1 VQEAGALSSREQAI
15 SNFLS
20 ILRLHTIKTQIIAF
34 ALLATLI
41 PSLTTG
47 WISYVHNRRFL
58 DEKITQELQHLT
70 SHAARELDLWLKE
83 RLYELRVFST
93 SYVVSENLERAF
105 AAGDQ
110 RRHHTAKQRRLGDYL
125 KSVREKF
132 AEFEELAALDPGGQ
146 VVVST
151 AERGGRLS
159 LPENWQVT
167 AQTGQPILGKPLW
180 DEAGKQW
187 TLAIAVPV
195 LAGRQELLGVLA
207 ARLNFRGVGKM
218 LQGYARGDAG
228 DLFLITEE
236 GTVLSSS
243 RFSPAELLEIRIP
256 SRIAAKLFSHE
267 GVPEH
272 YRNDRGITVVGT
284 LKGIHQVGWGV
295 VAELDQDKAYAEVF
309 RLRNLTI
316 ALIVGLLLVVGFAA
330 YMLGLTIVRPLNRL
344 ITAAS
349 QVASGNLDVNVPVL
363 GRGELGY
370 TTEVFNHMVT
380 RLRQAREELDAMN
393 RTLRDRNR
401 ELHEISI
408 TDSLTGL
415 YNRKHIMEVLT
426 KEVARAER
434 YQRPLALLM
443 IDVDHFKRYNDTCG
457 HLAGDEVLRNIATI
471 FRRCT
476 RESDCVGRY
485 GGEEFLIILPE
496 TVGDEAGRI
505 AERIRSHLA
514 EEDFPAGPQKLKI
527 TISGG
532 IASFPRNGRS
542 PESLLKSAD
551 AALYEAKNRGR
562 NRVVPAVDE
571 AEAA

>member
-1 VQEAGALSSREQAI
+1 MGSREQAI

-58 DEKITQELQHLT
+58 DEKISQELQHLT

-93 SYVVSENLERAF
+93 SYLVSENLERAS
-105 AAGDQ
+105 APVGQ
-110 RRHHTAKQRRLGDYL
+110 RRDAIPKQRRLGEYL

-132 AEFEELAALDPGGQ
+132 VDYEELAALEPGGR
-146 VVVST
+146 VMASS
-151 AERGGRLS
+151 AERAGRLS
-159 LPENWQVT
+159 LPEDWQVT
-167 AQTGQPILGKPLW
+167 ARTGKPVLGQPFW
-180 DEAGKQW
+180 DDAGKQW
-187 TLAIAVPV
+187 TLTIAVPV
-195 LAGRQELLGVLA
+195 LVGHEECLGVLA
-207 ARLNFRGVGKM
+207 ARLNFRRVGKM
-218 LQGYARGDAG
+218 LQGYARSDAG

-243 RFSPAELLEIRIP
+243 RFSPSELFEIRVP
-256 SRIAAKLFSHE
+256 TKIASQLFSHE
-267 GVPEH
+267 AVPDH
-272 YRNDRGITVVGT
+272 YRNDRGVTVVGT

-295 VAELDQDKAYAEVF
+295 VAELEQDKAYSEIF

-330 YMLGLTIVRPLNRL
+330 YILGLTIVRPLNRL

-370 TTEVFNHMVT
+370 MTDVFNDMVT
-380 RLRQAREELDAMN
+380 RLRQGREELGAMN
-393 RTLRDRNR
+393 RTLRERNR
-401 ELHEISI
+401 ELHELSI

-415 YNRKHIMEVLT
+415 YNRKHLMEVVA

-443 IDVDHFKRYNDTCG
+443 IDVDHFKLYNDTCG
-457 HLAGDEVLRNIATI
+457 HLAGDEVLKNIAAI
-471 FRRCT
+471 FKGSI

-485 GGEEFLIILPE
+485 GGEEFLIVLPE
-496 TVGDEAGRI
+496 TVADDAGRI
-505 AERIRSHLA
+505 ADRIRSRLA
-514 EEDFPAGPQKLKI
+514 EEDFPAGPQTVKI

-532 IASFPRNGRS
+532 IASYPGNGRS
-542 PESLLKSAD
+542 PESLLRSAD
-551 AALYEAKNRGR
+551 AALYQAKNRGR
-562 NRVVPAVDE
+562 NRVVPAASE
-571 AEAA
+571 AEAAA

>member
-1 VQEAGALSSREQAI
+1 VQEAGALGSREQAI

-20 ILRLHTIKTQIIAF
+20 IVRLHTIKTQIIAF

-83 RLYELRVFST
+83 RLYELRVFSA
-93 SYVVSENLERAF
+93 SYVVSENLERAS
-105 AAGDQ
+105 AGGQ
-110 RRHHTAKQRRLGDYL
+110 RRDHTAKQRRLGDYL

-132 AEFEELAALDPGGQ
+132 AEFEELAALDPRGQ

-151 AERGGRLS
+151 AKRAGRLS
-159 LPENWQVT
+159 LPEDWQVT
-167 AQTGQPILGKPLW
+167 ARTGNPILGKPLW

-187 TLAIAVPV
+187 TLTIAVPV
-195 LAGRQELLGVLA
+195 LAGREELLGVLA
-207 ARLNFRGVGKM
+207 ARVNFRRVGKM
-218 LQGYARGDAG
+218 LQGYAGGDAG

-243 RFSPAELLEIRIP
+243 RFSPAELLGIRIP

-267 GVPEH
+267 AVPEH

-295 VAELDQDKAYAEVF
+295 VAELDRDKAYAEVF

-330 YMLGLTIVRPLNRL
+330 YILGLTIVRPLNRL

-349 QVASGNLDVNVPVL
+349 QVASGNLNVNVPVL
-363 GRGELGY
+363 SRGELGY

-380 RLRQAREELDAMN
+380 RLGQAREELDAMN

-415 YNRKHIMEVLT
+415 YNRKHSMEVLT

-457 HLAGDEVLRNIATI
+457 HLAGDEVLRKIATI

-496 TVGDEAGRI
+496 TVGDDAGRI

-514 EEDFPAGPQKLKI
+514 EEDFPFGPQMLKI

>member
-1 VQEAGALSSREQAI
+1 LGSREQAI

-58 DEKITQELQHLT
+58 DEKISQELRNLT
-70 SHAARELDLWLKE
+70 SHAAWELDLWLKE

-93 SYVVSENLERAF
+93 SYVVSENLERLSAP
-105 AAGDQ
+105 GGQ
-110 RRHHTAKQRRLGDYL
+110 RRVNTTKQRRLGDYL
-125 KSVREKF
+125 KSVRERF
-132 AEFEELAALDPGGQ
+132 VDYEELVALEPGGQ
-146 VVVST
+146 VVASS
-151 AERGGRLS
+151 AERAGPLS
-159 LPENWQVT
+159 LPEDWQVT
-167 AQTGQPILGKPLW
+167 ARTGKPILGKPLW

-187 TLAIAVPV
+187 TLAIAAPV
-195 LAGRQELLGVLA
+195 LAGHEEFLGILA
-207 ARLNFRGVGKM
+207 VRLNFRQVGKM

-243 RFSPAELLEIRIP
+243 RFSPSELFEIRLP
-256 SRIAAKLFSHE
+256 SRIASQLFSHE
-267 GVPEH
+267 TVLEH
-272 YRNDRGITVVGT
+272 YRNDRGVTVVGT
-284 LKGIHQVGWGV
+284 LKGTNQIGWGV
-295 VAELDQDKAYAEVF
+295 VAELDHDKAYAQIF

-316 ALIVGLLLVVGFAA
+316 ALIVGLLVVVGFAA
-330 YMLGLTIVRPLNRL
+330 YVLGLTIVRPLNRL

-349 QVASGNLDVNVPVL
+349 QVASGNLDVKVPVL
-363 GRGELGY
+363 GRSELGY
-370 TTEVFNHMVT
+370 MTEVFNNMVT
-380 RLRQAREELDAMN
+380 RLRQGREELGAMN
-393 RTLRDRNR
+393 RTLRERNR
-401 ELHEISI
+401 ELHELSI

-415 YNRKHIMEVLT
+415 YNRKHLMEVLT

-434 YQRPLALLM
+434 YQRPLAVLM
-443 IDVDHFKRYNDTCG
+443 IDVDHFKLYNDTCG
-457 HLAGDEVLRNIATI
+457 HLAGDEVLRNIAAI
-471 FRRCT
+471 FRGCL

-496 TVGDEAGRI
+496 TVADDAWRI
-505 AERIRSHLA
+505 ADRIRSRLA
-514 EEDFPAGPQKLKI
+514 EEEFPSDSKPVKI

-532 IASFPRNGRS
+532 IATFPGNGRS

-551 AALYEAKNRGR
+551 AALYQAKNHGR
-562 NRVVPAVDE
+562 NRVVPAERE

>member
-1 VQEAGALSSREQAI
+1 VQEAGALGSREQAI

-20 ILRLHTIKTQIIAF
+20 ILRLHTIKAQIIAF

-58 DEKITQELQHLT
+58 DEKITQELQHRT

-83 RLYELRVFST
+83 RLYELRVFSA
-93 SYVVSENLERAF
+93 SYVVSENLQRAF
-105 AAGDQ
+105 AAGGQ
-110 RRHHTAKQRRLGDYL
+110 RRDHTAKQRRLGDYL

-132 AEFEELAALDPGGQ
+132 AEFEEIAALDPRGQ

-151 AERGGRLS
+151 AKRAGRLS
-159 LPENWQVT
+159 LPEDWQVT
-167 AQTGQPILGKPLW
+167 AQTGNPILGKPLW

-187 TLAIAVPV
+187 TLTIAVPV
-195 LAGRQELLGVLA
+195 LAGREELLGVLA
-207 ARLNFRGVGKM
+207 ARLNFRRVGKM

-267 GVPEH
+267 EVPEH

-295 VAELDQDKAYAEVF
+295 VAELDQEKAYAEVF
-309 RLRNLTI
+309 RLRNLTV

-330 YMLGLTIVRPLNRL
+330 YILGLTIVRPLNRL

-349 QVASGNLDVNVPVL
+349 HVASGNLDVNVPVL

-380 RLRQAREELDAMN
+380 RLGQAREELDAMN

-415 YNRKHIMEVLT
+415 YNRKHSMEVLT

-457 HLAGDEVLRNIATI
+457 HLAGDEVLRKIATI

-496 TVGDEAGRI
+496 TVGDDAAQI

-514 EEDFPAGPQKLKI
+514 EEDFPFGPQKLKI

-551 AALYEAKNRGR
+551 AALYEAKNGGR

>member
-1 VQEAGALSSREQAI
+1 LGSREQAI

-41 PSLTTG
+41 PSLNTG
-47 WISYVHNRRFL
+47 WISYVHNRRLL
-58 DEKITQELQHLT
+58 DEKINQELRNLT
-70 SHAARELDLWLKE
+70 SHAAWELDLWLKE

-93 SYVVSENLERAF
+93 SYVVSENLERFSAP
-105 AAGDQ
+105 GGQ
-110 RRHHTAKQRRLGDYL
+110 RRVNTPKQRRLGDYL
-125 KSVREKF
+125 KSVRERF
-132 AEFEELAALDPGGQ
+132 VDYEELVALEPGGQ
-146 VVVST
+146 VVASS
-151 AERGGRLS
+151 AERAGRLS
-159 LPENWQVT
+159 LPEDWQVT
-167 AQTGQPILGKPLW
+167 ARTGKPILGKPLW

-187 TLAIAVPV
+187 TLAIAAPV
-195 LAGRQELLGVLA
+195 LAGHEEFLGVLA
-207 ARLNFRGVGKM
+207 VRLNFRQVGKM

-243 RFSPAELLEIRIP
+243 RFSPSELFEIRLP
-256 SRIAAKLFSHE
+256 SRIASQLFSHE
-267 GVPEH
+267 TVLEH
-272 YRNDRGITVVGT
+272 YRNDRGVTVVGT
-284 LKGIHQVGWGV
+284 LKGTSQIGWGV
-295 VAELDQDKAYAEVF
+295 VAELDHDKAYAQIF

-330 YMLGLTIVRPLNRL
+330 YVLGLTIVRPLNRL

-363 GRGELGY
+363 GRSELGY
-370 TTEVFNHMVT
+370 MTEVFNDMVT
-380 RLRQAREELDAMN
+380 RLRQGREGLGAMN
-393 RTLRDRNR
+393 RTLRERNR
-401 ELHEISI
+401 ELHELSI

-415 YNRKHIMEVLT
+415 YNRKHLMEVLT

-434 YQRPLALLM
+434 YQRPLAVLM
-443 IDVDHFKRYNDTCG
+443 IDVDHFKLYNDTCG
-457 HLAGDEVLRNIATI
+457 HLAGDEVLRNIAAI
-471 FRRCT
+471 FRGCL

-496 TVGDEAGRI
+496 TVADDARRI
-505 AERIRSHLA
+505 ADRIRSRLA
-514 EEDFPAGPQKLKI
+514 EENFPADSKPVNI

-532 IASFPRNGRS
+532 IAIFPGNGRS
-542 PESLLKSAD
+542 PESLLRSAD
-551 AALYEAKNRGR
+551 AALYQAKNHGR
-562 NRVVPAVDE
+562 NQVVSAASE

>member
-1 VQEAGALSSREQAI
+1 LGSREQAI

-58 DEKITQELQHLT
+58 DEKITEELQHRT
-70 SHAARELDLWLKE
+70 SHAARELDLWVKE
-83 RLYELRVFST
+83 RLYELRVFSA
-93 SYVVSENLERAF
+93 SYVVSENLERAS
-105 AAGDQ
+105 AAGGQ
-110 RRHHTAKQRRLGDYL
+110 RRYNTAKQRRLGDYL

-132 AEFEELAALDPGGQ
+132 AEFEELAALDPEGH
-146 VVVST
+146 VVVTT

-159 LPENWQVT
+159 LPEDWQVT
-167 AQTGQPILGKPLW
+167 AKTGNPILGKPLW

-187 TLAIAVPV
+187 TLTIAVPV
-195 LAGRQELLGVLA
+195 LAGREELLGVLA
-207 ARLNFRGVGKM
+207 ARLNFRRVGKM
-218 LQGYARGDAG
+218 LQGYARGDDG

-267 GVPEH
+267 AVPEH
-272 YRNDRGITVVGT
+272 YRNERGIIVVGT
-284 LKGIHQVGWGV
+284 LQGIHPVGWGV

-330 YMLGLTIVRPLNRL
+330 YILGLTIVRPLNRL

-380 RLRQAREELDAMN
+380 RLRQAREELGAMN

-415 YNRKHIMEVLT
+415 YNRNHTMEVLT

-443 IDVDHFKRYNDTCG
+443 IDVDHFKLYNDTCG

-496 TVGDEAGRI
+496 TGGDDAGGI
-505 AERIRSHLA
+505 AERIRLHLA

>member
-1 VQEAGALSSREQAI
+1 LGSREQAI

-58 DEKITQELQHLT
+58 DEKISQELRNLT
-70 SHAARELDLWLKE
+70 SHAAWELDLWLKE

-93 SYVVSENLERAF
+93 SYVVSENLERLSAP
-105 AAGDQ
+105 GGQ
-110 RRHHTAKQRRLGDYL
+110 RRVNTTKQRRLGDYL
-125 KSVREKF
+125 KSVRERF
-132 AEFEELAALDPGGQ
+132 VDYEELVALEPGGQ
-146 VVVST
+146 VVASS
-151 AERGGRLS
+151 AERAGPLS
-159 LPENWQVT
+159 LPEDWQVT
-167 AQTGQPILGKPLW
+167 ARTGKPILGKPLW

-187 TLAIAVPV
+187 TLAIAAPV
-195 LAGRQELLGVLA
+195 LAGHEEFLGILA
-207 ARLNFRGVGKM
+207 VRLNFRQVGKM

-243 RFSPAELLEIRIP
+243 RFSPSELFEIRLP
-256 SRIAAKLFSHE
+256 SRIASQLFSHE
-267 GVPEH
+267 TVLEH
-272 YRNDRGITVVGT
+272 YRNDRGVTVVGT
-284 LKGIHQVGWGV
+284 LKGTNQIGWGV
-295 VAELDQDKAYAEVF
+295 VAELDHDKAYAQIF

-316 ALIVGLLLVVGFAA
+316 ALIVGLLVVVGFAA
-330 YMLGLTIVRPLNRL
+330 YVLGLTIVRPLNRL

-349 QVASGNLDVNVPVL
+349 QVASGNLDVKVPVL
-363 GRGELGY
+363 GRSELGY
-370 TTEVFNHMVT
+370 MTEVFNNMVT
-380 RLRQAREELDAMN
+380 RLRQGREELGAMN
-393 RTLRDRNR
+393 RTLRERNR
-401 ELHEISI
+401 ELHELSI

-415 YNRKHIMEVLT
+415 YNRKHLMEVLT

-434 YQRPLALLM
+434 YQRPLAVLM
-443 IDVDHFKRYNDTCG
+443 IDVDHFKLYNDTCG
-457 HLAGDEVLRNIATI
+457 HLAGDEVLRNIAAI
-471 FRRCT
+471 FRGCL

-496 TVGDEAGRI
+496 TVADDAWRI
-505 AERIRSHLA
+505 ADRIRSRLA
-514 EEDFPAGPQKLKI
+514 EEDFPTDSKPVKI

-532 IASFPRNGRS
+532 IATFPGNGRS

-551 AALYEAKNRGR
+551 AALYQAKNHGR
-562 NRVVPAVDE
+562 NRVVPAESE

>member
-1 VQEAGALSSREQAI
+1 
-15 SNFLS
+15 
-20 ILRLHTIKTQIIAF
+20 
-34 ALLATLI
+34 
-41 PSLTTG
+41 
-47 WISYVHNRRFL
+47 
-58 DEKITQELQHLT
+58 
-70 SHAARELDLWLKE
+70 
-83 RLYELRVFST
+83 
-93 SYVVSENLERAF
+93 
-105 AAGDQ
+105 
-110 RRHHTAKQRRLGDYL
+110 
-125 KSVREKF
+125 VREKF
-132 AEFEELAALDPGGQ
+132 AEFEELAALDPRGQ

-151 AERGGRLS
+151 AKRAGRLS
-159 LPENWQVT
+159 LPEDWQVT
-167 AQTGQPILGKPLW
+167 ARTGNPILGKPLW

-187 TLAIAVPV
+187 TLTIAVPV
-195 LAGRQELLGVLA
+195 LAGREELLGVLA
-207 ARLNFRGVGKM
+207 ARVNFRRVGKM
-218 LQGYARGDAG
+218 LQGYAGGDAG

-243 RFSPAELLEIRIP
+243 RFSPAELLGISIP

-267 GVPEH
+267 AVPEH

-295 VAELDQDKAYAEVF
+295 VAELDRDKAYAEVF

-330 YMLGLTIVRPLNRL
+330 YILGLTIVRPLNRL

-349 QVASGNLDVNVPVL
+349 QVASGNLNVNVPVL
-363 GRGELGY
+363 SRGELGY

-380 RLRQAREELDAMN
+380 RLGQAREELDAMN

-415 YNRKHIMEVLT
+415 YNRKHSMEVLT

-457 HLAGDEVLRNIATI
+457 HLAGDEVLRKIATI

-496 TVGDEAGRI
+496 TVGDDAGRI

-514 EEDFPAGPQKLKI
+514 EEDFPFGPQMLKI